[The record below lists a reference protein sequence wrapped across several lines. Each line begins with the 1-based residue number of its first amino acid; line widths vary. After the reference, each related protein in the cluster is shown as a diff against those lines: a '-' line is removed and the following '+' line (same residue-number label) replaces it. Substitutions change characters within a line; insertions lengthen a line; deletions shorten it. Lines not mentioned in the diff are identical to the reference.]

1 LKWGIE
7 ASLTCLVVILNFII
21 YLRIKRTEINST
33 FTRYSFNIASSLLF
47 AFTNFLFYFSL
58 FKTFDIYGNNVNTS
72 VVDAI
77 IVIVHVC
84 IFCTTTVLVVY
95 FKDIYYGLFMFL
107 YQLGLTL
114 GKEVREETVSLV
126 LTIITGLVIVFSVL
140 MLFKKQEKDNAKE
153 IEKTYQEENRDMLL
167 TPSVSLSPKK

>member
-1 LKWGIE
+1 
-7 ASLTCLVVILNFII
+7 
-21 YLRIKRTEINST
+21 
-33 FTRYSFNIASSLLF
+33 
-47 AFTNFLFYFSL
+47 
-58 FKTFDIYGNNVNTS
+58 
-72 VVDAI
+72 
-77 IVIVHVC
+77 
-84 IFCTTTVLVVY
+84 
-95 FKDIYYGLFMFL
+95 MFL